1 MGKGKLILG
10 LAVLALAVIAGWQIV
25 SCELA
30 NLELS
35 GDLRD
40 IASQAG
46 AYIGLVSFNSDED
59 FRKAVIRAAQSHDIQ
74 LEPEQVTVQRTG
86 TALNQSIYLAV
97 DYKARVKVP
106 GFSLA
111 FHFHPTSAR

>member
-30 NLELS
+30 NLELR

-59 FRKAVIRAAQSHDIQ
+59 FRNAVIRAAKGHEIE
-74 LEPEQVTVQRTG
+74 LEAEQVTVQRTG
-86 TALNQSIYLAV
+86 TAPNQSIYLAV

-111 FHFHPTSAR
+111 LHFHPTSAR

>member
-10 LAVLALAVIAGWQIV
+10 LAVLALAIIAGWQIA

-30 NLELS
+30 NLTLR

-40 IASQAG
+40 LAAQAG
-46 AYIGLVSFNSDED
+46 AYIGLVSFNTDED
-59 FRKAVIRAAQSHDIQ
+59 FRNAVIRAAKSHDIQ

-86 TALNQSIYLAV
+86 TVPAQSIYLAV
-97 DYKARVKVP
+97 DYKARVAMP
-106 GFSLA
+106 GFS
-111 FHFHPTSAR
+111 FTVHFHPTSAK

>member
-10 LAVLALAVIAGWQIV
+10 LAVLALAAIAGWQMA

-30 NLELS
+30 NLGLRE
-35 GDLRD
+35 DLRD

-59 FRKAVIRAAQSHDIQ
+59 FRNAVVRAAQAHEIQ

-86 TALNQSIYLAV
+86 TVPNQSIYLAV
-97 DYKARVKVP
+97 DYKARVKLP
-106 GFSLA
+106 GFSISL
-111 FHFHPTSAR
+111 HFHPTSAR

>member
-1 MGKGKLILG
+1 MGKGKIIVG
-10 LAVLALAVIAGWQIV
+10 LAVLALAIMAGWQMA

-30 NLELS
+30 NLALR

-40 IASQAG
+40 LASQAG

-59 FRKAVIRAAQSHDIQ
+59 FRNAVIRAAQAHEIP

-86 TALNQSIYLAV
+86 TAPNQTIYLAA
-97 DYKARVKVP
+97 DYKARVKLP
-106 GFSLA
+106 GFSFSL
-111 FHFHPTSAR
+111 HFHPTSAK

>member
-1 MGKGKLILG
+1 MGKGKIILG
-10 LAVLALAVIAGWQIV
+10 LAALALAVIGGWQIV

-30 NLELS
+30 NLALRE
-35 GDLRD
+35 DLRD

-59 FRKAVIRAAQSHDIQ
+59 FRNAVIRAAKGHEIE
-74 LEPEQVTVQRTG
+74 LEAEQVTVQRTG
-86 TALNQSIYLAV
+86 TAPNQSIYLAV
-97 DYKARVKVP
+97 DYKARVRLP

-111 FHFHPTSAR
+111 LHFHPSSAK

>member
-1 MGKGKLILG
+1 MGKGKLILW
-10 LAVLALAVIAGWQIV
+10 LAVLALAIIAGWQVV

-30 NLELS
+30 NLGLRE
-35 GDLRD
+35 DLRD

-74 LEPEQVTVQRTG
+74 LEAEQVTVQRTG
-86 TALNQSIYLAV
+86 TVPNQSIYLAV
-97 DYKARVKVP
+97 DYKARVKLA
-106 GFSLA
+106 GFSFAL
-111 FHFHPTSAR
+111 HFHPTSAK

>member
-30 NLELS
+30 NLALRE
-35 GDLRD
+35 DLRD

-46 AYIGLVSFNSDED
+46 AYIGLVPFNSDED
-59 FRKAVIRAAQSHDIQ
+59 FRNAVVGAAQSHDIQ
-74 LEPEQVTVQRTG
+74 LAPEQVTVQRTG
-86 TALNQSIYLAV
+86 TVPAQSIYLAV
-97 DYKARVKVP
+97 DYKAHVKLP
-106 GFSLA
+106 GFSFAL
-111 FHFHPTSAR
+111 HFHPTSAR

>member
-10 LAVLALAVIAGWQIV
+10 LAVLALAIIAGWQVV

-30 NLELS
+30 NLGLREDMH
-35 GDLRD
+35 DL
-40 IASQAG
+40 AAQAG

-74 LEPEQVTVQRTG
+74 LEAEQVTVQRTG
-86 TALNQSIYLAV
+86 AVPNQSIYLAV
-97 DYKARVKVP
+97 DYKARVKLP
-106 GFSLA
+106 GFSFAL
-111 FHFHPTSAR
+111 HFHPTSAK

>member
-1 MGKGKLILG
+1 MEKGKLILG
-10 LAVLALAVIAGWQIV
+10 LAVLALAVIAGWQIA

-30 NLELS
+30 NLGLRE
-35 GDLRD
+35 DLRD

-59 FRKAVIRAAQSHDIQ
+59 FRTAVVRAAHSHDIQ

-86 TALNQSIYLAV
+86 AVPAQSIYLAV
-97 DYKARVKVP
+97 DYKVRVKLP
-106 GFSLA
+106 GFSFAL
-111 FHFHPTSAR
+111 HFHPTSAR

>member
-10 LAVLALAVIAGWQIV
+10 LAVLALAIIAGWQIV
-25 SCELA
+25 SCEMA
-30 NLELS
+30 NLGLRE
-35 GDLRD
+35 DLRD

-74 LEPEQVTVQRTG
+74 LEAEQVTVQRTG
-86 TALNQSIYLAV
+86 TVPAQSIYIAV
-97 DYKARVKVP
+97 DYKARVKLP
-106 GFSLA
+106 GFSFAL
-111 FHFHPTSAR
+111 HFHPTSAR